1 MEGCPDLSSVHTE
14 HPTPSAVDESLQGGE
29 AEHRHK
35 VVPRVAE
42 EVEAVSPGGGLT
54 GESSEHLFNFLLSS
68 VSRLGAEKLFEQGL
82 QGAKVGGKL
91 HHGGEA
97 PPL

>member
-1 MEGCPDLSSVHTE
+1 MEGCPDLSSIDTK
-14 HPTPSAVDESLQGGE
+14 HPDPSTVDESLQGGQ

-35 VVPRVAE
+35 MVPRVAE
-42 EVEAVSPGGGLT
+42 KVEAVSPGGGLT
-54 GESSEHLFNFLLSS
+54 GESTEHLFNLLLSS
-68 VSRLGAEKLFEQGL
+68 ISRLGAEKLFKLGL
-82 QGAKVGGKL
+82 QGTKVGGKL